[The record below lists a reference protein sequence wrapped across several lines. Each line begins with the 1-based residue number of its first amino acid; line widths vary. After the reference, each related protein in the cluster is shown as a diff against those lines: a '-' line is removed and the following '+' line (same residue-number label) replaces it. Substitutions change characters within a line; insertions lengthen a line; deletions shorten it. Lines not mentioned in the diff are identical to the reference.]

1 MAGREGILEASGG
14 GSGNSNWVPLGKTQ
28 CTYGERCTR
37 QNPKHFAHE
46 SHPPSHHKVKEY
58 RISGVAAADS
68 ARGAAAA
75 DDVIIIEESSRGAG
89 RAGRAMGGR
98 GAGGENKRG
107 AASGAGRAAD
117 DDDVIVVEEG
127 SSQVVKRA
135 RRGRGGRFRNTWS
148 RPLKPADCPICLCEF
163 EVDKGVVLTACR

>member
-1 MAGREGILEASGG
+1 MEGRGGSVEASGG
-14 GSGNSNWVPLGKTQ
+14 GSGNSWVPLGKTQ

-46 SHPPSHHKVKEY
+46 SHPSSHHKVKEY

-68 ARGAAAA
+68 A
-75 DDVIIIEESSRGAG
+75 DDVIIIEESSRGAE
-89 RAGRAMGGR
+89 RAMGGR
-98 GAGGENKRG
+98 GARGGNKRG

-127 SSQVVKRA
+127 SSQGVKRA
-135 RRGRGGRFRNTWS
+135 RRGRGGRGGNTWS
-148 RPLKPADCPICLCEF
+148 RPVKPAECPICLCEF
-163 EVDKGVVLTACR
+163 EVDKGVVLTACRHV